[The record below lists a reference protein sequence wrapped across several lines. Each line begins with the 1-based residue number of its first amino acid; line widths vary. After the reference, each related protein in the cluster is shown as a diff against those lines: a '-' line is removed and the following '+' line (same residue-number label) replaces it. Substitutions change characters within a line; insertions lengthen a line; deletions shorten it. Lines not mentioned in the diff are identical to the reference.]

1 MRKLLLFLLAIVN
14 LMPLRA
20 NDSVSIALALRL
32 DSLCCDSLLQ
42 HSQLGLQVYDL
53 TADTL
58 LYSHNA
64 RQLMRPAS
72 CQKVLTAV
80 TALHFLGADYDFTTS
95 LYTTG
100 TLRNATLDGDL
111 IVRAGFDPLFGNA
124 DLQQFV
130 KALQQK
136 GVKEVRG
143 RLLLDLSMKDTL
155 TKGGGWCWD
164 DDDKLLVPLY
174 CNGNT
179 HFAADFKKAL
189 QRGGIKLVGKV
200 RHTKGVPAGAQLLT
214 HVKRPLTQV
223 LHPMM
228 KESDNLCAESV
239 FYQLAARMGRPMAS
253 AADAVDHID
262 ALIDSLGY
270 NPKHYKVVD
279 GSGLSLYNYTT
290 PELMVGFLRY
300 AYSDASIFDALCAS
314 LPIAAMDGT
323 LKKRMKGTPAALN
336 VRAKT
341 GSVTAISTLSGYLM
355 APNKHVLCFAIFN
368 QGLIRAAHG
377 RDFQDR
383 VCTAL
388 TSAVSSE
395 IHVVNSETPT
405 DSAKN
410 CDNF

>member
-1 MRKLLLFLLAIVN
+1 
-14 LMPLRA
+14 
-20 NDSVSIALALRL
+20 
-32 DSLCCDSLLQ
+32 
-42 HSQLGLQVYDL
+42 
-53 TADTL
+53 
-58 LYSHNA
+58 
-64 RQLMRPAS
+64 
-72 CQKVLTAV
+72 
-80 TALHFLGADYDFTTS
+80 
-95 LYTTG
+95 
-100 TLRNATLDGDL
+100 
-111 IVRAGFDPLFGNA
+111 
-124 DLQQFV
+124 
-130 KALQQK
+130 
-136 GVKEVRG
+136 
-143 RLLLDLSMKDTL
+143 
-155 TKGGGWCWD
+155 
-164 DDDKLLVPLY
+164 
-174 CNGNT
+174 
-179 HFAADFKKAL
+179 
-189 QRGGIKLVGKV
+189 
-200 RHTKGVPAGAQLLT
+200 
-214 HVKRPLTQV
+214 
-223 LHPMM
+223 
-228 KESDNLCAESV
+228 
-239 FYQLAARMGRPMAS
+239 
-253 AADAVDHID
+253 
-262 ALIDSLGY
+262 LGY